1 MDTEC
6 NYLGISIANYSEDFP
21 KNILKTELD
30 IEKKCTFAS
39 LKNIYGDE

>member
-6 NYLGISIANYSEDFP
+6 NYPGISIANYSEDFP

-30 IEKKCTFAS
+30 IEKKS
-39 LKNIYGDE
+39 VPLQV